1 MILSR
6 VSSLDAGEIAVLLN
20 LSEANVRVRLHRG
33 LKRLKAE
40 LEL

>member
-1 MILSR
+1 MMDRTTEQNLIAAL
-6 VSSLDAGEIAVLLN
+6 LD

-40 LEL
+40 LEQ